1 MRDMD
6 NLFEAIADLNVHL
19 NSLRPL
25 SKEKENKIL
34 QKFRLDWN
42 YHSNN
47 LEGNSLTYGE
57 TKSLLL
63 HGITAQGKP
72 LKDHFEMTG
81 HNECIDW
88 VFEIVKNKEDISESF
103 IKQMHTILLKERYQ
117 IHAQTEDG
125 KPTKKWI
132 EVGQYKSTPNH
143 VKTSTG
149 EIFYFATPEET
160 PAKMHDLLEW
170 YRSNE
175 GKMNS
180 VVLAIE
186 FHYRFIRIHPF
197 DDGNGRMARLLM
209 NVILMRN
216 RMPPVIIKTED
227 KENYFAA
234 LRQADGGNIE
244 AFIKYIGENLIHS
257 LDIMIAGASGDDIEE
272 SDDVLKRL
280 KLLSKE
286 IEEVSKSKKNV
297 RKSSRLVT
305 KMYTENI
312 TKLLN
317 LLSERTKIVSEM
329 FESEL
334 LQIKIGKLNSSKSQ
348 VGQQIATT
356 LKNASEIIKKNVINK
371 SEQLVRLEFELTY
384 SLLKKMTFDESKVGV
399 KFTILF
405 MDSSCD
411 IGIQDLKDFERL
423 KLKYGVDYEF
433 DFFEGFVK
441 TVLKELTDQIEK
453 IVKSHKG

>member
-1 MRDMD
+1 MEE
-6 NLFEAIADLNVHL
+6 LFESIADLNDHL
-19 NSLRPL
+19 NSLRPF
-25 SKEKENKIL
+25 SKEDEGRIL

-81 HNECIDW
+81 HNECVDW
-88 VFEIVKNKEDISESF
+88 VFEIVKTNEDISEGF

-117 IHAQTEDG
+117 IDAQTEDG

-132 EVGQYKSTPNH
+132 EVGRYKSTPNH

-160 PAKMHDLLEW
+160 PAKMHDLLNW
-170 YRSNE
+170 YKSNE
-175 GKMNS
+175 GKMNP

-209 NVILMRN
+209 NLILMRN
-216 RMPPVIIKTED
+216 QMPPVIIKTED

-234 LRQADGGNIE
+234 LRQADGGNID
-244 AFIKYIGENLIHS
+244 AFIKYIGENLVHS
-257 LDIMIAGASGDDIEE
+257 LNIMIAGASGDDIEE

-286 IEEVSKSKKNV
+286 IEEVSKNKKNV
-297 RKSSRLVT
+297 KKSSRLVT
-305 KMYTENI
+305 KMFSGPI
-312 TKLLN
+312 TNLLN
-317 LLSERTKIVSEM
+317 LLSQRAKVVSDL
-329 FESEL
+329 FESEQL
-334 LQIKIGKLNSSKSQ
+334 NIKIMAENSAKART
-348 VGQQIATT
+348 GRNFGTT
-356 LKNASEIIKKNVINK
+356 IDGAANLIKNNVIDK
-371 SEQLVRLEFELTY
+371 REQLLRLEFELTY
-384 SLLKKMTFDESKVGV
+384 SLLKKMAFDESKVSV
-399 KFTILF
+399 NFTILF
-405 MDSSCD
+405 NDNSCE
-411 IGIQDLKDFERL
+411 IGIKELVDFERI
-423 KLKYGVDYEF
+423 KLKYGADYEPEFF
-433 DFFEGFVK
+433 DGFINSI
-441 TVLKELTDQIEK
+441 LKELTSQIET
-453 IVKSHKG
+453 IVKVHKR